1 MRQLKP
7 RSTGKTLSTTFA
19 AALSLSLAGGLGSA
33 AFAQNSASPMDRT
46 LSIELRDVRLEAAI
60 SALSGTTGLN
70 NVVVEAIPGK
80 SFQLVNV
87 KLVDQPLSRALAA
100 IAASA
105 GGILTQEDGIYYLRP
120 KTENDSAPTAKP
132 APIPQP
138 NAPVADAVPVGPRR
152 VSSRD
157 TQIQRVR
164 LNYLVPSEFVDSLDN
179 PMFLRMAREDAL
191 FQPAKNPGPQPINLN
206 NGQFANPAGAG
217 SPLPSTIEPSPNGVS
232 GAVGASTGRDGDSL
246 SQGQRGGRGGG
257 GGGQNGFQ
265 GGPGGPGGAGGVGG
279 QGGNQQRSIRP
290 DGINNIIANDAD
302 NSLLVE
308 YDDVEGLNRLR
319 EIVRLLDV
327 PPKQV
332 IIKAEFVNVS
342 VSDADSFGIDWRFQ
356 PAGNIDVQLPPQ
368 SQSGSPSLLLAYAS
382 GNAVA
387 NLRAALTHNTSNLLQ
402 APIISTTNNRA
413 ASINVNTT
421 VSIAQTVVIPVLN
434 GPAVTATQQVPVTA
448 SNGLTVLPHI
458 NGDNSISLAVQ
469 PQLQT
474 VNLRADGG
482 FDATSEALTTY
493 RRIANGETMVL
504 GGFINKQDNLNIQR
518 VPLLSSLPIIGNL
531 FTQRDHSI
539 TGSEVLVFITPTIIE
554 DRSQGVVGTS
564 GSSPAPTP

>member
-1 MRQLKP
+1 MRTNQTRNAGEAL
-7 RSTGKTLSTTFA
+7 RTACALTI
-19 AALSLSLAGGLGSA
+19 LSLTTGGIMAAPALARQSTATG
-33 AFAQNSASPMDRT
+33 MDRAI
-46 LSIELRDVRLEAAI
+46 SIELRDVRLEAAI
-60 SALSGTTGLN
+60 SALSGSTGLN
-70 NVVVEAIPGK
+70 NVVVEALPGR

-87 KLVDQPLSRALAA
+87 KLVDQPLGRALSA

-105 GGILTQEDGIYYLRP
+105 GGILSQEDGIYYLRP
-120 KTENDSAPTAKP
+120 KTEGDMAPVVKPTLPTP
-132 APIPQP
+132 APIL
-138 NAPVADAVPVGPRR
+138 ADAGEHAPRR
-152 VSSRD
+152 LSSRD

-164 LNYLVPSEFVDSLDN
+164 LNFLVPSEFVDSLDN
-179 PMFLRMAREDAL
+179 PMFLRIAHDDSM
-191 FQPAKNPGPQPINLN
+191 FQQAKTPAPGPVNLN
-206 NGQFANPAGAG
+206 NGQFASPQAIGVPAGSVPTG
-217 SPLPSTIEPSPNGVS
+217 NPNGVS
-232 GAVGASTGRDGDSL
+232 GGIGASTGRDGDSF
-246 SQGQRGGRGGG
+246 SEGQRRGGQQNG
-257 GGGQNGFQ
+257 ANGLQGGGQQ
-265 GGPGGPGGAGGVGG
+265 GGLGGIGGAN
-279 QGGNQQRSIRP
+279 GNQARSIRP
-290 DGINNIIANDAD
+290 TGVANIIANDAD

-368 SQSGSPSLLLAYAS
+368 SQSGAPSLLLAYAS

-387 NLRAALTHNTSNLLQ
+387 NLRAALTHNTSNILQ

-434 GPAVTATQQVPVTA
+434 GPAITATQQVPVTA
-448 SNGLTVLPHI
+448 SNGLNVLPHI
-458 NGDNSISLAVQ
+458 NGDNSISLAVS

-474 VNLRADGG
+474 INQRADGG
-482 FDATSEALTTY
+482 FNATSESLVTY

-504 GGFINKQDNLNIQR
+504 GGFINKQDNLNLQR

-554 DRSQGVVGTS
+554 DRSQGVVGT
-564 GSSPAPTP
+564 GGGSPAPTP